1 MTGLVIALVALIW
14 LYNSVSIVDGREVRV
29 IDGDSIRI
37 PVRSLLGAKGTLECR
52 LAGIDAP
59 EWSQPQG
66 PMAQRALARL
76 VDQPRLFVLSW
87 KRDVYGRALVR
98 LYGSG
103 GSLNHRM
110 ISEGFAFSTGPF
122 GLATMLTARIAKR
135 GMWANAPVIHPS
147 KWRAG
152 GQSHRPR
159 HGRGID
165 LARLL
170 DPSLPRF
177 VRGFMPRGRR

>member
-1 MTGLVIALVALIW
+1 MAGLIIALFALTW
-14 LYNSVSIVDGREVRV
+14 LYNSISIVDGREVRV
-29 IDGDSIRI
+29 IDGDSVRI
-37 PVRSLLGAKGTLECR
+37 PVRSLVGARGTLECR

-66 PMAQRALARL
+66 PAAQRALARM

-87 KRDVYGRALVR
+87 KRDFYGRALVR
-98 LYGSG
+98 LYGSH
-103 GSLNHRM
+103 GSINHRM
-110 ISEGFAFSTGPF
+110 IAEGFAFSTGPF
-122 GLATMLTARIAKR
+122 GFAAMMTARLAKR
-135 GMWANAPVIHPS
+135 GMWANAPVIHPR

-152 GQSHRPR
+152 GQTPR
-159 HGRGID
+159 TPRGRGFD

-170 DPSLPRF
+170 DPSMPRF